1 MTDKKGGAVSARH
14 LPGFRLTRLAFAL
27 LCASASATIYAADA
41 TDVTAKATA
50 TATTTTTTAST
61 SAPATADGAVQ
72 LAQTTTT
79 LAAGSTSAAAGNAP
93 AGISK
98 ATGVVPAD
106 TSAANAA
113 PTTPSAAWN
122 QLTPW
127 TQFHGYLRAGVGTSE
142 GHEQACFQLPGAQ
155 SKYRLGNECQIYS
168 ELEIDQK
175 LFQFSNGMQLSAVG
189 MASLVNDLGHAPT
202 FHGDHGAIRLP
213 QSYVQLTN
221 LPGLDD
227 MRVWLGRIYYRR
239 NDVHINDFFYWN
251 PSGLGAG
258 VENIP
263 LGHGLKL
270 SYAMFREDYID
281 QPNYATRHD
290 LQLSGVHPNPGG
302 ELQFGLSY
310 IPSRGPILGSNGQ
323 DTHSGWSATV
333 QHIQTNLLGGKN
345 KLAFQ
350 YGQGPGTG
358 LSYTGTL
365 TNTNQYKSL
374 RFLDAFDWQATRDF
388 GGQLLGLY
396 ERDIAPSG
404 GSLTWV
410 SMGIR
415 PVYAITHHI
424 KIQGDLGNDRVTP
437 DNGPTRTLLKASVAL
452 TLAMDRSFWSRPE
465 LRVFYTYA
473 HWNKAAQDAAAP
485 GDPLSTTGI
494 FGSSRTGS
502 TVGAQVEWWW

>member
-1 MTDKKGGAVSARH
+1 M
-14 LPGFRLTRLAFAL
+14 
-27 LCASASATIYAADA
+27 
-41 TDVTAKATA
+41 
-50 TATTTTTTAST
+50 
-61 SAPATADGAVQ
+61 
-72 LAQTTTT
+72 
-79 LAAGSTSAAAGNAP
+79 
-93 AGISK
+93 
-98 ATGVVPAD
+98 VPAD
-106 TSAANAA
+106 TTPTNTA
-113 PTTPSAAWN
+113 PATPSPAWN

-127 TQFHGYLRAGVGTSE
+127 TQFHGYLRAGEGTSE
-142 GHEQACFQLPGAQ
+142 GHDQACFQLPGAQ

-175 LFQFSNGMQLSAVG
+175 LYQFSNGMQLSAVG
-189 MASLVNDLGHAPT
+189 MASLVNDLGYSPT

-227 MRVWLGRIYYRR
+227 MRVWIGRIYYRR

-251 PSGLGAG
+251 PTGLGAG

-263 LGHGLKL
+263 IGHGLKL

-310 IPSRGPILGSNGQ
+310 IPARGSITGSDGLGA
-323 DTHSGWSATV
+323 DTHSGWSFTV
-333 QHIQTNLLGGKN
+333 QHIQKNLLGGKN

-365 TNTNQYKSL
+365 TDNNQYKSL

-388 GGQLLGLY
+388 SGQLLGLY

-424 KIQGDLGNDRVTP
+424 KIQGDIGNDRVTP

-465 LRVFYTYA
+465 LRLFYTYA
-473 HWNKAAQDAAAP
+473 HWNQAAQAAAAP

>member
-1 MTDKKGGAVSARH
+1 MTDYIGGATRARH
-14 LPGFRLTRLAFAL
+14 CVARRRTRRRALTRLAVAAICATSSAAL
-27 LCASASATIYAADA
+27 YAATGPANEAA
-41 TDVTAKATA
+41 TTPGASGAA
-50 TATTTTTTAST
+50 QLAQATTTVA
-61 SAPATADGAVQ
+61 ADGATV
-72 LAQTTTT
+72 AT
-79 LAAGSTSAAAGNAP
+79 AGNAP
-93 AGISK
+93 AGVGK

-106 TSAANAA
+106 TSASNIVPATAS
-113 PTTPSAAWN
+113 TAWN
-122 QLTPW
+122 QLAPW
-127 TQFHGYLRAGVGTSE
+127 TQFHGYLRAGMGTSE
-142 GHEQACFQLPGAQ
+142 GHDQACFQLPGAQ

-175 LFQFSNGMQLSAVG
+175 LFQFSDGMQLSAVG

-263 LGHGLKL
+263 IGHGLKL

-310 IPSRGPILGSNGQ
+310 IPSRGPIAGSNGQ
-323 DTHSGWSATV
+323 DTHSGWSFTV

-365 TNTNQYKSL
+365 TNDNRYKSL

-404 GSLTWV
+404 ASLTWV

-415 PVYAITHHI
+415 PVYAITRHI

-437 DNGPTRTLLKASVAL
+437 DHGPTRTLLKASVAL

-465 LRVFYTYA
+465 FRVFYTYA

-502 TVGAQVEWWW
+502 TVGAQLEWWW

>member
-1 MTDKKGGAVSARH
+1 MNDRQGRAVSARH
-14 LPGFRLTRLAFAL
+14 PAALPLTRLTRLTCLIRPTRLAFAL
-27 LCASASATIYAADA
+27 ACMTASAALYAATPDSA
-41 TDVTAKATA
+41 A
-50 TATTTTTTAST
+50 AST
-61 SAPATADGAVQ
+61 NAVDGTVQ
-72 LAQTTTT
+72 LAQATTTVAADST
-79 LAAGSTSAAAGNAP
+79 AADAGSGNAP
-93 AGISK
+93 AGIGK

-106 TSAANAA
+106 TTATNTA
-113 PTTPSAAWN
+113 PATPPAAWN

-142 GHEQACFQLPGAQ
+142 GHDQACFQLAGAQ

-175 LFQFSNGMQLSAVG
+175 LFQFSNGLVLSAVG
-189 MASLVNDLGHAPT
+189 MASLVNDVGYTPT

-221 LPGLDD
+221 FPGLDD
-227 MRVWLGRIYYRR
+227 MRVWAGRIYYRR

-258 VENIP
+258 IENMPI
-263 LGHGLKL
+263 GHGLKL

-302 ELQFGLSY
+302 ELQFGFSY
-310 IPSRGPILGSNGQ
+310 IPSRGPIYDSDGQ
-323 DTHSGWSATV
+323 DTHSGWSVTV
-333 QHIQTNLLGGKN
+333 QHIQTNVLGGKN

-365 TNTNQYKSL
+365 TNNNQFKSL
-374 RFLDAFDWQATRDF
+374 RVLDAFDWQATRDF
-388 GGQLLGLY
+388 SGQLLGLY
-396 ERDIAPSG
+396 ERDLAPSG
-404 GSLTWV
+404 GSQTWV
-410 SMGIR
+410 SMGVR
-415 PVYAITHHI
+415 PVYAFTKHI
-424 KIQGDLGNDRVTP
+424 KLQGDIGNDRVTP

-465 LRVFYTYA
+465 LRLFYTYA

-485 GDPLSTTGI
+485 SDPLSTTGV
-494 FGSSRTGS
+494 FGTSRTGS

>member
-1 MTDKKGGAVSARH
+1 MTKTKGGVRARR
-14 LPGFRLTRLAFAL
+14 LAAFRLTRLTLAL
-27 LCASASATIYAADA
+27 MCATSSAALYAATDA
-41 TDVTAKATA
+41 TGVTDAMQAPG
-50 TATTTTTTAST
+50 TTA
-61 SAPATADGAVQ
+61 APAVANGTIELAQSSVTVAADGTA
-72 LAQTTTT
+72 L
-79 LAAGSTSAAAGNAP
+79 AAGNAP
-93 AGISK
+93 QGIAK
-98 ATGVVPAD
+98 ATGAVPAD
-106 TSAANAA
+106 TTSTNTA
-113 PTTPSAAWN
+113 PATPSPAWN

-127 TQFHGYLRAGVGTSE
+127 TQFHGYLRAGMGTSE
-142 GHEQACFQLPGAQ
+142 GHDQACFQLPGAQ

-189 MASLVNDLGHAPT
+189 MASLVNDLGYAPT

-227 MRVWLGRIYYRR
+227 MRVWIGRIYYRR

-251 PSGLGAG
+251 PTGLGAG

-270 SYAMFREDYID
+270 SYALFREDYID

-310 IPSRGPILGSNGQ
+310 IPSRGPIYGSNGQ
-323 DTHSGWSATV
+323 DTHSGWSFTM
-333 QHIQTNLLGGKN
+333 QHVQTNLLGGKN

-365 TNTNQYKSL
+365 TNDNRYKSF
-374 RFLDAFDWQATRDF
+374 RVLDAFDWQMTRDF

-415 PVYAITHHI
+415 PVYAITKHI
-424 KIQGDLGNDRVTP
+424 KIQGDLGDDRVTP

-465 LRVFYTYA
+465 LRLFYTYA
-473 HWNKAAQDAAAP
+473 HWNQAAQNAAAP
-485 GDPLSTTGI
+485 GDPLSTTGV